1 MHFLKTGQ
9 TFKRKKF
16 NTSGLIDVLAAT
28 KAQMSSG
35 GVIQQ
40 SSQSLPKHFA
50 HTWPGPSAVGSW
62 GRQATQNWDQQH
74 KQRNQGRFQRE
85 AFTSRSQDLPA

>member
-1 MHFLKTGQ
+1 MCI
-9 TFKRKKF
+9 FKKLAKPSKEKKF

-40 SSQSLPKHFA
+40 SSQSLPKRFA

-74 KQRNQGRFQRE
+74 
-85 AFTSRSQDLPA
+85 